1 MRKRSAFFAVLLAAL
16 LAFAALGGAAGAQQR
31 AAEPLAGFDEFVEQ
45 VREAWQIPGLAVAIV
60 QDGKVIHAR
69 GYGYRDLERK
79 LPVTPDTLF
88 AIGSVTK
95 SFTVTA
101 LGTLSEE
108 GKFDWDKP
116 VREWLPGFRLHDA
129 MAAERMTPRDLVT
142 HRSGLPRHDLLW
154 YGSPL
159 SRQEMFARLRYLE
172 PSRDFRAAYQYQNL
186 MFLTAGILAE
196 QLSGM
201 KWEELVRQRIL
212 EPLEMSRSNFSVAVS
227 QRDEN
232 FSWPYAKVKD
242 EVRRVPFRVI
252 DEIGPA
258 GSINSSVAEM
268 SRYLLL
274 HLGKGKYGEKTV
286 VSEAFVAQMQMP
298 QMVIQQPQT
307 FEEVGH
313 TSYGMGL
320 FVTQYRGLKLVHHGG
335 GIDGFIA
342 LISLLP
348 QKNIGVVVLTNLS
361 PNAAPP
367 VITYSVFDRLLGLE
381 PVNWLERVREQE
393 KKQREAAEEAR
404 KRRLTPPQEGTRP
417 SHALAAYAGE
427 YEHPGY
433 GLLVIGNSGETLTAR
448 FNSFTAPLEHFHFDV
463 FQAPE
468 LPLNPLSE
476 MKFTFAMDARG
487 EIDRVSAPLETGV
500 AEIVFTR
507 KPKAEP
513 LDAETLAA
521 LAGEYEIG
529 AVTMTV
535 AVRGETLTLTVPGQ
549 PTYELI
555 RRGGLLFDI
564 GNLSGFRAEF
574 RRDAT
579 GAVVEMIAHQP
590 NGSFPARR
598 KP

>member
-1 MRKRSAFFAVLLAAL
+1 MRKPGPFFAVLLAWI
-16 LAFAALGGAAGAQQR
+16 LAFAALGGATAAQQR
-31 AAEPLAGFDEFVEQ
+31 APEPLAGFDEFVEQ

-69 GYGYRDLERK
+69 GYGFRDLERK

-95 SFTVTA
+95 SFTVTV
-101 LGTLSEE
+101 LGTLAEE

-129 MAAERMTPRDLVT
+129 MAAERTTPRDLVT

-154 YGSPL
+154 YGSSL
-159 SRQEMFARLRYLE
+159 TRQEMFARLRYLE
-172 PSRDFRAAYQYQNL
+172 PSRDFRSAYQYQNL

-201 KWEELVRQRIL
+201 KWEELIRQRIL
-212 EPLEMSRSNFSVAVS
+212 APLEMSRSNFSVAAS

-232 FSWPYAKVKD
+232 FSWPYAKIKD
-242 EVRRVPFRVI
+242 EVRRVPFRVL

-286 VSEAFVAQMQMP
+286 VSESFVAQMQMP

-320 FVTQYRGLKLVHHGG
+320 FVTQYRGVKLVHHGG

-348 QKNIGVVVLTNLS
+348 QKNVGVVVLTNLS

-393 KKQREAAEEAR
+393 KKQRDAAEEAR
-404 KRRLTPPQEGTRP
+404 KRRLTPRQEGTRP
-417 SHALAAYAGE
+417 SHAPESYAGE

-433 GLLVIGNSGETLTAR
+433 GVVAIANSGEKLTAR

-468 LPLNPLSE
+468 LPANPLSE

-500 AEIVFTR
+500 PEIVFTR
-507 KPKAEP
+507 RPKAEA
-513 LDAETLAA
+513 LGAETLAA

-535 AVRGETLTLTVPGQ
+535 AVRGDTLTLTVPGQ
-549 PTYELI
+549 PTYELHP
-555 RRGGLLFDI
+555 RGGLLFDI
-564 GNLSGFRAEF
+564 GTLPGFRAEF

-598 KP
+598 RR